1 MNNPAEARPVPVRPP
16 ESPPPGIK
24 LGDIYYILFRHKWK
38 IVLSAL
44 LGVCAAAGIWVF
56 HGVTYQSEAKLLVR
70 YVRDSKSLD
79 ASLGSQGDVRS
90 PDARGEG
97 IINSELEILTS
108 RDLAVEVAD
117 LVGPQRILARLG
129 GGTNRFEA
137 AGAILRGLQL
147 DVPRR
152 SSVIRL
158 VFNHP
163 DPEIAQPVLRQM
175 VKSYLQK
182 HAEVHRAVGVLD
194 EFLTRQTDAARS
206 RLNQITQELQKLK
219 LTADVSTVEET
230 KRLLGDELIKIRQEL
245 MAAESLL
252 AYRRTVLEHLQQL
265 AGVPSPTIQTNAE
278 PAVVEL
284 PFDPDKER
292 HYRSIL
298 AQLEG
303 LRTREWETRLQ
314 FTPESREVR
323 QLQEL
328 IANAE
333 KTKQELEAAEPR
345 LVRLAQRPAAGNTLS
360 PGAPAS
366 GSLGTADISTQQAEV
381 LALESRIKVLKD
393 YQEGTRTKLA
403 EVNRN
408 EQRIRE
414 LERELQQ
421 WERNYLL
428 YSTSLEQSRVD
439 ESLGASSLANIN
451 VFQDASPPVIT
462 QQSTR
467 KAALM
472 ALMAGLG
479 GGLALAFL
487 LEFGLDPR
495 LKRAVDIEQK
505 LRLPIFLSIPD
516 VARNGHAKAERKQR
530 RLKSIPRKALADAPT
545 APPHSGNG
553 EASAVAPSSSELP
566 APIEDPLHTYYEALR
581 DRLIMY
587 FEFKELHHKPKLVG
601 VTGTH
606 HGAGVSRVAAGL
618 AESLSETGDGNVLLV
633 DMNPQHGPSVYPFHK
648 GKPGCGLTE
657 ALEQEQ
663 RETAQV
669 QDNLY
674 VVSLN
679 GTQGNRVGIVP
690 RKFASL
696 MPKMKASDYDYII
709 FDMPPVSQTSVTAK
723 VAGLLDMTFLVVESE
738 RTNLEQ
744 AKRCAALLAESRANV
759 SAVMNRHHDYLPER
773 LRTDI

>member
-1 MNNPAEARPVPVRPP
+1 MNNPAEARPVSARPP
-16 ESPPPGIK
+16 PSPPPGIK

-56 HGVTYQSEAKLLVR
+56 HGSVYRSEAKLLVR
-70 YVRDSKSLD
+70 YVRDSKAVD

-90 PDARGEG
+90 PDSRGEN

-108 RDLAVEVAD
+108 RDLALEVAD
-117 LVGPQRILARLG
+117 LVGPERILGRMG
-129 GGTNRFEA
+129 GGTNRFAA
-137 AGAILRGLQL
+137 AGAILQGIELG
-147 DVPRR
+147 VPSR
-152 SSVIRL
+152 SSVIR
-158 VFNHP
+158 VGFNHP
-163 DPEIAQPVLRQM
+163 DPELAQPVLRQL

-182 HAEVHRAVGVLD
+182 HAEVHRAVGLYD

-206 RLNQITQELQKLK
+206 RMNQISQELQKLK
-219 LTADVSTVEET
+219 LTVDVASVEES
-230 KRLLGDELIKIRQEL
+230 KRILTEETFRIRQEL
-245 MAAESLL
+245 MAVEGQL
-252 AYRRTVLEHLQQL
+252 AYRRSILEQFQQL
-265 AGVPSPTIQTNAE
+265 TGVPTTPATNTE
-278 PAVVEL
+278 PASVES

-292 HYRSIL
+292 QYRAVLS
-298 AQLEG
+298 QLEG

-314 FTPESREVR
+314 FTPESREMR
-323 QLQEL
+323 QIQEL
-328 IANAE
+328 IASAE
-333 KTKQELEAAEPR
+333 NTKQELEKAEPR
-345 LVRLAQRPAAGNTLS
+345 LLRLAQRPATSSPNVAG
-360 PGAPAS
+360 AS
-366 GSLGTADISTQQAEV
+366 TTGVLETVDLTSQQAEV
-381 LALESRIKVLKD
+381 VALESRIKVLKD
-393 YQEGTRTKLA
+393 YQEEARTRLGD
-403 EVNRN
+403 VSRN

-414 LERELQQ
+414 LERDLQQ
-421 WERNYLL
+421 AERNYLL
-428 YSTSLEQSRVD
+428 YSTSLEQARVD
-439 ESLGASSLANIN
+439 ESLGSSSLANIN
-451 VFQDASPPVIT
+451 VLQDATPAAMSRDK
-462 QQSTR
+462 TR
-467 KAALM
+467 KAALA
-472 ALMAGLG
+472 ALGIGLA

-495 LKRAVDIEQK
+495 IKRAVEIEQK

-516 VARNGHAKAERKQR
+516 VARNGHAKAERRQR
-530 RLKSIPRKALADAPT
+530 RLKSTLRKALADAPT
-545 APPHSGNG
+545 VAPPSGNG
-553 EASAVAPSSSELP
+553 EASAAATSPSELP
-566 APIEDPLHTYYEALR
+566 APIEDPLRTYYEALR

-618 AESLSETGDGNVLLV
+618 AESLSETGDGSVLLV
-633 DMNPQHGPSVYPFHK
+633 DMNPEHGPSVYPFHK

-663 RETAQV
+663 RETAHV

-679 GTQGNRVGIVP
+679 STQGNRVGIVP

-709 FDMPPVSQTSVTAK
+709 FDMPPVNQTSVTSK

-759 SAVMNRHHDYLPER
+759 AAVMNRHHDYLPAR

>member
-56 HGVTYQSEAKLLVR
+56 HGGSYQSEAKLLVR
-70 YVRDSKSLD
+70 YVRDSKAFD
-79 ASLGSQGDVRS
+79 ASLGAQGDVKS
-90 PDARGEG
+90 PDARGEN
-97 IINSELEILTS
+97 IINSELEIITS

-117 LVGPQRILARLG
+117 LVGPERILARLG
-129 GGTNRFEA
+129 GGTNRFAA
-137 AGAILRGLQL
+137 AGAILRGIEL

-152 SSVIRL
+152 SSVIRV

-163 DPEIAQPVLRQM
+163 DPEIAQPVLRQL

-182 HAEVHRAVGVLD
+182 HAEVHRAVGVFD
-194 EFLTRQTDAARS
+194 DFLTRQTDSMRS
-206 RLNQITQELQKLK
+206 RLTQTEQELQKLK
-219 LTADVSTVEET
+219 LGANVASVEES
-230 KRLLGDELIKIRQEL
+230 KRLIGEQVAKIRQEL
-245 MAAESLL
+245 MTAEAQL
-252 AYRRTVLEHLQQL
+252 AERRTILGQLQ
-265 AGVPSPTIQTNAE
+265 PSTAATSTTVSNAE
-278 PAVVEL
+278 PAVVEQPL
-284 PFDPDKER
+284 DPDKER
-292 HYRSIL
+292 HYRAVL
-298 AQLEG
+298 TQLEG
-303 LRTREWETRLQ
+303 LRTREWEARLQ

-323 QLQEL
+323 QIQDL
-328 IANAE
+328 IASADQS
-333 KTKQELEAAEPR
+333 KKQLEMAEPR
-345 LVRLAQRPAAGNTLS
+345 LLRLAFQPATPS
-360 PGAPAS
+360 AS
-366 GSLGTADISTQQAEV
+366 GPGRFESADLAAQETEV
-381 LALESRIKVLKD
+381 LAIESRIKVLKD
-393 YQEGTRTKLA
+393 YQERARAELA
-403 EVNRN
+403 AINDV
-408 EQRIRE
+408 EQRIRD
-414 LERELQQ
+414 LERRRQQ
-421 WERNYLL
+421 EERAFLL
-428 YSTSLEQSRVD
+428 YSSSLEQARVD

-451 VFQDASPPVIT
+451 VLQDATPASMN
-462 QQSTR
+462 QDKTR
-467 KAALM
+467 KAAM
-472 ALMAGLG
+472 AALGIGLA
-479 GGLALAFL
+479 GGLSLAFL
-487 LEFGLDPR
+487 LEFGLNSR
-495 LKRAVDIEQK
+495 IKRSVDIEQK
-505 LRLPIFLSIPD
+505 LRLPLFLLIPD
-516 VARNGHAKAERKQR
+516 IARNGHAKAQREQR
-530 RLKSIPRKALADAPT
+530 RLKTTPRKALADAST
-545 APPHSGNG
+545 APSPSGNG
-553 EASAVAPSSSELP
+553 EATADPSSSKLP
-566 APIEDPLHTYYEALR
+566 APLEDPLRTYYEALR

-648 GKPGCGLTE
+648 GKAGCGLTE

-663 RETAQV
+663 REPAQV

-679 GTQGNRVGIVP
+679 DTQGNRVGIVP
-690 RKFASL
+690 KKFASL

-709 FDMPPVSQTSVTAK
+709 FDMPPVSQTSVTSK

-738 RTNLEQ
+738 RTNTEQ

-759 SAVMNRHHDYLPER
+759 AAVMNRHHDYLPER